1 MDNRHMTSRLAL
13 LLICV
18 MANNYD
24 SDRLRGGW
32 LFGMMGGL
40 GAWWLISM
48 IGMMVVRYDGQ

>member
-24 SDRLRGGW
+24 SDRL
-32 LFGMMGGL
+32 FGMMGGH
-40 GAWWLISM
+40 GAWWLIIMIGM

>member
-1 MDNRHMTSRLAL
+1 MTSRLAL
-13 LLICV
+13 LLICM